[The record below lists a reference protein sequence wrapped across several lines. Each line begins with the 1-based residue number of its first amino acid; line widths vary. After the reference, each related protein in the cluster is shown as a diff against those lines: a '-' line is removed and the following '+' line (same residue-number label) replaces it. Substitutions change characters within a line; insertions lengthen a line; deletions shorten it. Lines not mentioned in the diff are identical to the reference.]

1 MLYQLIQNG
10 GVHDVERGR
19 WFIPDGISADSLEY
33 QLWVAAGN
41 TPTALDPPT
50 AAQVQTEF
58 TAAIQK
64 RLDDFAHTRNYD
76 GILSACTYA
85 TSAVTAFAAEGLR
98 CVQARDATW
107 TAAYALLADVLA
119 GRRAMPTLSQV
130 MAELPVLSWT

>member
-1 MLYQLIQNG
+1 MLYQIITNG

-19 WFIPDGISADSLEY
+19 WFIPDGVSADSLEY

-41 TPTALDPPT
+41 TPTPAEAPT
-50 AAQVQTEF
+50 AAQMQADF
-58 TAAIQK
+58 TTSIQQ
-64 RLDDFAHTRNYD
+64 RLDAFAHTRNYD

-85 TSAVTAFAAEGLR
+85 TSAVPAFAAEGHR

-107 TAAYALLADVLA
+107 TAAYTVLADVLA

-130 MAELPVLSWT
+130 MAEMPVLSWT